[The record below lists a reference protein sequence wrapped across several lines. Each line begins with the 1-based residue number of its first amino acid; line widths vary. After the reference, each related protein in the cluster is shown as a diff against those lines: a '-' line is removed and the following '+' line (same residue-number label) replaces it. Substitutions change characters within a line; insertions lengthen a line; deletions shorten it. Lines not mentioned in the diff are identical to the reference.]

1 MKFKKYLAILI
12 QLTVLAGVV
21 TWVILRV
28 KKVKDYP
35 LNSVEDIWKDDDCDL
50 DDFDYD
56 FIDLDISNKVKDT
69 SITDEDDKVVIL
81 TVDSFSGVVGVSV
94 DEAISCIMAY
104 DTEGKYTVD
113 SLLELGYDKIAE
125 LYSEINE

>member
-12 QLTVLAGVV
+12 PLTILAGVV

-104 DTEGKYTVD
+104 DKEGKYTVD